1 MLKSRTQR
9 GARDRRPILCVP
21 NSPTCDEEKTV
32 NAPHYLLFAEA
43 APRTAG
49 DGQWRFVLQAIDGSE
64 KLEATDQE
72 PEVAGE
78 RLELLTVVRGLEA
91 LDQPACVTLV
101 TRSRYVNRGLLH
113 GMKEW
118 RRNGWNWERF
128 GQMVPVKNRDLWIRV
143 DRALRYHQV
152 DCRRW
157 RVDGPHRVGHAAVSS
172 VPASAE
178 RDVDLTG
185 RNSSVWQRRV
195 RRTLLAIERR
205 FHDWSEGWRLRLAQL
220 GTGLLALPWLD

>member
-1 MLKSRTQR
+1 M
-9 GARDRRPILCVP
+9 
-21 NSPTCDEEKTV
+21 

-43 APRTAG
+43 TARRSKG
-49 DGQWRFVLQAIDGSE
+49 GQWRFVLQAIDGSD
-64 KLEATDQE
+64 KLEAADQE
-72 PEVAGE
+72 PEVAGD

-101 TRSRYVNRGLLH
+101 TRSRYVNQGLVH

-128 GQMVPVKNRDLWIRV
+128 GQMVPVKNRDLWLRI
-143 DRALRYHQV
+143 DRALRFHQV

-157 RVDGPHRVGHAAVSS
+157 RVDAPHHVGRPQMLDNARDAECHESSSEGLHARRGWRLSRVLLRF
-172 VPASAE
+172 E
-178 RDVDLTG
+178 
-185 RNSSVWQRRV
+185 QRMS
-195 RRTLLAIERR
+195 E
-205 FHDWSEGWRLRLAQL
+205 WCEGWRLRLAQM